1 MPKYKF
7 QFETGH
13 LYDGSTEMVVKD
25 FIAEIEKV
33 TPALAQAI
41 EARGGQLVDELP
53 EAKSK
58 KREAKP
64 VKWTEQEEVS
74 K

>member
-7 QFETGH
+7 QFKTGH
-13 LYDGSTEMVVKD
+13 LYNGSTEIVVKD
-25 FIAEIEKV
+25 FIAEIKEV
-33 TPALAQAI
+33 SPSLAAVI